1 VYSAAFSGD
10 GSRIV
15 SAGDDGE
22 VRLWDAKSGKGI
34 GEPLRGHQGWVWS
47 AAFSGDGNR
56 IVSAGEDGT
65 VRLWDAKSGKEIGEP
80 LRGHQGEVNS
90 AAFSGDGSLIVSAGA
105 DGTVRLWGLS
115 PSPAEAYAPG
125 TTGLTSPD
133 WRRTLPIACAKL
145 EFSQPLN
152 SLPWLNAA
160 RATCQHFVW
169 SQRPR
174 QSAGFA
180 AGWGPLLAGA
190 AAGGLGVGALAAGG
204 LLWRRR
210 QGLSAAGA
218 PNYKPLPH
226 SEGGKPRP
234 APSLMASA
242 TDRPVEEPVPE
253 KTAVQ
258 RAIDV
263 VRFSRFA
270 PSEFLLP
277 GRDSARK
284 SLDAIRKISHYSRLA
299 QANQSAS
306 GSTNQPAS
314 GSTAS
319 HQLPPPPALLT
330 WPVETARL
338 LRVGREWQVQ
348 RSSVDVRGYHEDLG
362 EGIELAM
369 LQIPAGRFLM
379 GSPPEEPERSPY
391 EGPQHQVELDTFF
404 IGQTPITQAQWRQ
417 VAEWQA
423 RPGERWGR
431 TLEANP
437 SRYRHLPDSDQRPVE
452 QVSWHDAMEFCQRL
466 SRRTGRTYTLP
477 SEAQWEYT
485 CRAGLNTPFCFGKT
499 ITTELANYDGNST
512 YADGPKG
519 DYRKETTP
527 MGIFP
532 ANAWGLHDMHG
543 NVWEWCLDHWHD
555 SYEGAPTDGSA
566 WLKPSEYSNKAT
578 TKGGNDN
585 ASEKERRLLR
595 GGSWDGLPGDC
606 RSAYRALGPPG
617 IADYAVG
624 LRVVCLPQGPSLNP

>member
-1 VYSAAFSGD
+1 VSAGADGTVRVWDAKSGKGIGEPLRGHQGRVLSAAFSGD

-15 SAGDDGE
+15 SAGDDG
-22 VRLWDAKSGKGI
+22 
-34 GEPLRGHQGWVWS
+34 
-47 AAFSGDGNR
+47 
-56 IVSAGEDGT
+56 
-65 VRLWDAKSGKEIGEP
+65 
-80 LRGHQGEVNS
+80 
-90 AAFSGDGSLIVSAGA
+90 
-105 DGTVRLWGLS
+105 TVRLWGLS
-115 PSPAEAYAPG
+115 SSPAEAYAPG
-125 TTGLTSPD
+125 TTGLTTPD

-174 QSAGFA
+174 QGAGFA
-180 AGWGPLLAGA
+180 AGLGPLVAGTAAGA
-190 AAGGLGVGALAAGG
+190 LGAGALAAGG

-210 QGLSAAGA
+210 QGLSVAAA
-218 PNYKPLPH
+218 SNHKPLPH

-270 PSEFLLP
+270 PYEFLLS

-284 SLDAIRKISHYSRLA
+284 ALDAIRKISHYPRLA
-299 QANQSAS
+299 QANQSPS
-306 GSTNQPAS
+306 VSTNQPAS
-314 GSTAS
+314 VSTAS
-319 HQLPPPPALLT
+319 YQLPPPPALLT

-348 RSSVDVRGYHEDLG
+348 RSSVDVRGYREDLG
-362 EGIELAM
+362 AAIELAM

-379 GSPPEEPERSPY
+379 GSPPKEPERSPD

-431 TLEANP
+431 RLKANP
-437 SRYRHLPDSDQRPVE
+437 SRFRQLPDSDQRPVE
-452 QVSWHDAMEFCQRL
+452 QVSWKEAMEFCHRL
-466 SRRTGRTYTLP
+466 SQRTGRTYTLP
-477 SEAQWEYT
+477 SEAQWEYA
-485 CRAGLNTPFCFGKT
+485 CRAGTITPFAYGET
-499 ITTELANYDGNST
+499 ITPDLANYDGNRIFLNELR
-512 YADGPKG
+512 GVF
-519 DYRKETTP
+519 RRQTTP
-527 MGIFP
+527 VVSFP
-532 ANAWGLHDMHG
+532 ANAWGLQDMHG
-543 NVWEWCLDHWHD
+543 NVWEWCLDHSH
-555 SYEGAPTDGSA
+555 SNYEGAPIDGSA
-566 WLKPSEYSNKAT
+566 WLNTNPGE
-578 TKGGNDN
+578 GGH
-585 ASEKERRLLR
+585 RLLR
-595 GGSWDGLPGDC
+595 GGYWYGSAGYC
-606 RSAYRALGPPG
+606 RSAKRYRQRPGFAYGGVGFRVAL
-617 IADYAVG
+617 
-624 LRVVCLPQGPSLNP
+624 LP